1 MLTNLSL
8 VHQVTRS
15 GMNISDCFLVLQKL
29 SSVWFAFVL
38 WCRYYAMYFQSS
50 VGHHLVFTL
59 VKVKQEF
66 LLPPM
71 NKFRL
76 ENTGNCESSRAE
88 YWFNGCYPQNN
99 GSNHHFQHTFTLQR
113 KTSTF

>member
-29 SSVWFAFVL
+29 SSAWFAFVL

-66 LLPPM
+66 LLPSM

-76 ENTGNCESSRAE
+76 ENKGNCESSS
-88 YWFNGCYPQNN
+88 NQNN
-99 GSNHHFQHTFTLQR
+99 GYHHFQHTFTLQR